1 MELNYIKSATCEVK
15 SNGVKLLMDPWIL
28 NGEYYGS
35 WFHQN
40 NKDIN
45 VKKIQKVN
53 YIYISHIHP
62 DHFSKKSLEFFNK
75 KKTKII
81 IHKYAKPFLKFAIEN
96 LGFKVIE
103 LENKK
108 KFYLNKN
115 FFIQIFAADNCDPV
129 LCAKHFGCEIDK
141 KNLGSNQID
150 TLAIISNNK
159 KTILNINDCP
169 YEMSKQ
175 ILDQIK
181 IKYKIDL
188 MIGGYS
194 GAGPYPQCFKNLTKV
209 EKAKK
214 ALIKKKQFLIQ
225 AKHFIEHIKPKYFMP
240 FAGTYFLSGNLSR
253 LNKYRGVPTRLEAK
267 KFLSR
272 NCKSKTLFFVLKTNG
287 TFNLKN
293 FSKKKELIADNEK
306 FNSQISKKLS
316 NFKFDYQKEK
326 PVNQKDI
333 IVLLKKSVYKFF
345 DKLILTGYKD
355 NTKVVIKI
363 SKSKYFLINT
373 KLKNFKISHSLPKNN
388 FLLMELNQNLLY
400 KILLGPRFAHWNN
413 AEIGSHILYF
423 RKPDFYDKKLFYCLN
438 FFHS

>member
-150 TLAIISNNK
+150 TLAIISNSK

-209 EKAKK
+209 EKTKK

-267 KFLSR
+267 KFLSK

-306 FNSQISKKLS
+306 FNSQIFKKLS
-316 NFKFDYQKEK
+316 SFKFDYQKEK

-333 IVLLKKSVYKFF
+333 IVLLKKAVYKFF

-373 KLKNFKISHSLPKNN
+373 KLKNFKISHSLPKNK

>member
-209 EKAKK
+209 EKTKK

-267 KFLSR
+267 KFLSK

-306 FNSQISKKLS
+306 FNSQTFKKLS

-333 IVLLKKSVYKFF
+333 IVLLKKAVYKFF

-373 KLKNFKISHSLPKNN
+373 KLKNFKISHSLPKNK

>member
-1 MELNYIKSATCEVK
+1 
-15 SNGVKLLMDPWIL
+15 
-28 NGEYYGS
+28 
-35 WFHQN
+35 
-40 NKDIN
+40 
-45 VKKIQKVN
+45 
-53 YIYISHIHP
+53 
-62 DHFSKKSLEFFNK
+62 
-75 KKTKII
+75 
-81 IHKYAKPFLKFAIEN
+81 
-96 LGFKVIE
+96 
-103 LENKK
+103 
-108 KFYLNKN
+108 
-115 FFIQIFAADNCDPV
+115 
-129 LCAKHFGCEIDK
+129 
-141 KNLGSNQID
+141 
-150 TLAIISNNK
+150 
-159 KTILNINDCP
+159 
-169 YEMSKQ
+169 
-175 ILDQIK
+175 
-181 IKYKIDL
+181 

>member
-175 ILDQIK
+175 ILDQ
-181 IKYKIDL
+181 
-188 MIGGYS
+188 
-194 GAGPYPQCFKNLTKV
+194 N
-209 EKAKK
+209 
-214 ALIKKKQFLIQ
+214 
-225 AKHFIEHIKPKYFMP
+225 
-240 FAGTYFLSGNLSR
+240 
-253 LNKYRGVPTRLEAK
+253 
-267 KFLSR
+267 
-272 NCKSKTLFFVLKTNG
+272 
-287 TFNLKN
+287 
-293 FSKKKELIADNEK
+293 
-306 FNSQISKKLS
+306 
-316 NFKFDYQKEK
+316 
-326 PVNQKDI
+326 
-333 IVLLKKSVYKFF
+333 
-345 DKLILTGYKD
+345 
-355 NTKVVIKI
+355 
-363 SKSKYFLINT
+363 
-373 KLKNFKISHSLPKNN
+373 
-388 FLLMELNQNLLY
+388 
-400 KILLGPRFAHWNN
+400 
-413 AEIGSHILYF
+413 
-423 RKPDFYDKKLFYCLN
+423 
-438 FFHS
+438 